1 MTNLITIKNL
11 SISIRKQVIL
21 NDINLELKKG
31 ECLTVVG
38 ASGSGKS
45 SLALAILGL
54 MRPNEGTITFHVDPK
69 TPKAK
74 TVQIVWQDIHS
85 SLNPTMSVEDL
96 ILEPLHIIGTY
107 SKEKQKEKILSV
119 LHLVNLPLSVL
130 RLKPY
135 KLSGGQ
141 KQRVAIAKA
150 LVCEPDLL
158 ICDEPIS
165 ALDTLNQSLILEL
178 FQTIKQQC
186 ESTLLFITHDM
197 SAAYYIADTIAVMDK
212 GSLVEYAPREKIF
225 MDPKHKKTQ
234 DLLDAIPLFSL
245 EDTECNYSYTAHQ
258 KVLI

>member
-1 MTNLITIKNL
+1 MTNLVTINNL
-11 SISIRKQVIL
+11 SIAIRKQVIL
-21 NDINLELKKG
+21 NNINLQLKKG
-31 ECLTVVG
+31 ECLTIVG

-54 MRPNEGTITFHVDPK
+54 MQPNQGTITFHVDPK

-74 TVQIVWQDIHS
+74 TVQIVWQDVHS
-85 SLNPTMSVEDL
+85 SLNPTMSIEDL

-107 SKEKQKEKILSV
+107 SKEEQKEKIQRV
-119 LHLVNLPLSVL
+119 LQLVNLPLSVL
-130 RLKPY
+130 RLKPH

-165 ALDTLNQSLILEL
+165 ALDTLNHSLILDL

-197 SAAYYIADTIAVMDK
+197 SAAYYIADTIAVLDK
-212 GSLVEYAPREKIF
+212 GSLVEYSPRDKIF
-225 MDPKHKKTQ
+225 LNPKHEKTQ
-234 DLLDAIPLFSL
+234 ELLDAIPIFSL
-245 EDTECNYSYTAHQ
+245 ENTECNSSYSPQEKAF
-258 KVLI
+258 V

>member
-1 MTNLITIKNL
+1 MTNLITINNL

-21 NDINLELKKG
+21 NDVSLQLKKG
-31 ECLTVVG
+31 ECLTIVG

-54 MRPNEGTITFHVDPK
+54 MKHDQGSITFHVDPK
-69 TPKAK
+69 KPKAK
-74 TVQIVWQDIHS
+74 TVQIVWQDVHS
-85 SLNPTMSVEDL
+85 SLNPTMCVKDL

-107 SKEKQKEKILSV
+107 SKEKQKEKIHRV
-119 LHLVNLPLSVL
+119 LQLVNLPLSIL
-130 RLKPY
+130 QLKPH

-150 LVCEPDLL
+150 LVCEPDLI

-212 GSLVEYAPREKIF
+212 GSLVECAPREQIF
-225 MDPKHKKTQ
+225 LNPKHEKTQ
-234 DLLDAIPLFSL
+234 ELLDAIPIFSL
-245 EDTECNYSYTAHQ
+245 EDTELHQ
-258 KVLI
+258 TYVPQEKALV

>member
-1 MTNLITIKNL
+1 MTNLVTIQNL
-11 SISIRKQVIL
+11 SITIRKQVIL
-21 NDINLELKKG
+21 KDINLKLKKG
-31 ECLTVVG
+31 ECLTIVG

-54 MRPNEGTITFHVDPK
+54 MKPDQGSITFHLDPK

-74 TVQIVWQDIHS
+74 AVQIVWQDVSS
-85 SLNPTMSVEDL
+85 SLNPTMNIEDL
-96 ILEPLHIIGTY
+96 ILEPLHIIGIY
-107 SKEKQKEKILSV
+107 SKEQQKEKIHRV
-119 LHLVNLPLSVL
+119 LQLVNLPQSVL
-130 RLKPY
+130 KLKPH

-150 LVCEPDLL
+150 LVCEPELL

-212 GSLVEYAPREKIF
+212 GALVEYAQTEKIF
-225 MDPKHKKTQ
+225 LTPEHKKTQ
-234 DLLDAIPLFSL
+234 ELLDAIPIFSL
-245 EDTECNYSYTAHQ
+245 EDAEINDPYIAQ
-258 KVLI
+258 EKVLV